1 MHLLQYVVHRVADGA
16 GHGAVDGRGGGLVLE
31 RAGVGCHAAG
41 RNRSMAQRPEER
53 LVPVLAHI
61 GRLHV
66 GERTRDTLVRVVHRA
81 IDRRAVLCNQAIFL
95 IPDVIGRFLIRNAA
109 DIIWLDLDHRIHGF
123 PNRSLIVMARNSK
136 TSGVGPSTRKCRPV
150 ISSTG
155 TIANFPTTTYC
166 GWVRR
171 VRPERNDRQGF
182 FAGNIGHKTSLISIC
197 YEILTRHSLLR
208 FAGFFLGRCIAQS
221 QHVVVHILCTICS
234 TDCALD
240 FP

>member
-31 RAGVGCHAAG
+31 RAGVGRHASS

-123 PNRSLIVMARNSK
+123 PNRSLIVMARSSK

-171 VRPERNDRQGF
+171 VRPERDDRQGF
-182 FAGNIGHKTSLISIC
+182 LRQIPVIKLHEYQRIIRFFRD
-197 YEILTRHSLLR
+197 ILYCSSED
-208 FAGFFLGRCIAQS
+208 FFGTPHCAIATCCGP
-221 QHVVVHILCTICS
+221 HVMHNMFYRLC
-234 TDCALD
+234 
-240 FP
+240 P

>member
-1 MHLLQYVVHRVADGA
+1 MT
-16 GHGAVDGRGGGLVLE
+16 
-31 RAGVGCHAAG
+31 GVQTCAL
-41 RNRSMAQRPEER
+41 P
-53 LVPVLAHI
+53 
-61 GRLHV
+61 
-66 GERTRDTLVRVVHRA
+66 
-81 IDRRAVLCNQAIFL
+81 IF
-95 IPDVIGRFLIRNAA
+95 IGRFLIRNAA

-123 PNRSLIVMARNSK
+123 PNRSLIVMARSSK

-182 FAGNIGHKTSLISIC
+182 FAANTGLKIPLISTY

-208 FAGFFLGRCIAQS
+208 FGGFFLGRRIAQS
-221 QHVVVHILCTICS
+221 QHVVVHMLCTICS
-234 TDCALD
+234 IDCALD
-240 FP
+240 FPEYRTR